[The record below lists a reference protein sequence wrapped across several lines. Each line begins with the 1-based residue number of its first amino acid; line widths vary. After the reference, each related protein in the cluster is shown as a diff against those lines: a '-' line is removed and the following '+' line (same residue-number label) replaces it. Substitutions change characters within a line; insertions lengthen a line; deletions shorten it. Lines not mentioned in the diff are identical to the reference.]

1 MLYTKGGK
9 DPQKVVGS
17 MRVLRLGLVSTVMLA
32 LLIVVAGTAQ
42 PGRGADAPQTW
53 AVVVGINDYI
63 RNSITDLNYAGPDA
77 KLYAQALKEVAKV
90 PDSNIF
96 VFTSDT
102 VDESLQ
108 PKLTNIIFRLDWLR
122 KNAKPNDTVIFYF
135 AGHGVTV
142 EGEPFLLTEEADN
155 RSLETL
161 KISALRGA
169 DVAKLMSK
177 IPALNSLI
185 LLDACRNDPSSGRGD
200 ASNQLDDKLSRALTF
215 VPDPALRASAPT
227 QTRPSSAC
235 LFACSVG
242 ERSWE
247 WDDKKHGYFTYYL
260 VEGMRSGAK
269 TDPSGAVS
277 LQALVDYISENVKTS
292 TQRHAAASQNP
303 MFRYEGPGAATVT
316 LCSRTPNNSNL
327 AYGNDAK
334 RDLNAAKEI
343 AKLDA
348 LRAELEA
355 TQARERAAQEKVKLA
370 EAERRT
376 IELRAQDEMA
386 RRQLLESRMA
396 QLETQIQSG
405 PNPAEVAR
413 LKAELDKSKADADAA
428 RQTAANAAA
437 ALEKARL
444 DSAKAEKLALEAGSS
459 QKKAAEAARLEAL
472 ARENEAKAREAEAR
486 EKALAAQNSEL
497 QKKMAMLES
506 SLKDTTSGNQAN
518 QARSASLE
526 AQLAEAQKALAAARK
541 DAESATMVASN
552 AQQARVDAQ
561 TRLDAATTAGQ
572 KAQIEAERAKL
583 AEARAQEAQQQAR
596 AEEMRRVALETEKK
610 ELEHKLSLLEAKA
623 PAAATVATAD
633 LEKKL
638 KEREESERL
647 LRDQLALQ
655 EQARQMAEARL
666 RMIESK
672 VKEADVR
679 KAEFT
684 ISAQASDMAM
694 ANKPGDAKKEGE
706 LKAELERLRTSNAK
720 LELEKRDASRRARE
734 AETQV
739 AHLED
744 DMERKWGGR
753 AFGPSGRITRR
764 IRLEDLTGVLKAGP
778 EATELPGGP

>member
-1 MLYTKGGK
+1 
-9 DPQKVVGS
+9 
-17 MRVLRLGLVSTVMLA
+17 
-32 LLIVVAGTAQ
+32 
-42 PGRGADAPQTW
+42 
-53 AVVVGINDYI
+53 VVVGIDDYI
-63 RNSITDLNYAGPDA
+63 RNSITDLKYAGSDA
-77 KLYAQALKEVAKV
+77 KLYAEALKEVAKV
-90 PDSNIF
+90 PANNIF
-96 VFTSDT
+96 LFTSDT
-102 VDESLQ
+102 LEESLQ

-122 KNAKPNDTVIFYF
+122 KNAKPNDNVIFYF

-161 KISALRGA
+161 KISALKGA
-169 DVAKLMSK
+169 DVAKLMSRV
-177 IPALNSLI
+177 PALNSLI
-185 LLDACRNDPSSGRGD
+185 LLDACRNDPSGGRAD
-200 ASNQLDDKLSRALTF
+200 AANQLDDKLSRALTF
-215 VPDPALRASAPT
+215 VPDPALRANAPT

-269 TDPSGAVS
+269 TDASGTVS
-277 LQALVDYISENVKTS
+277 LQALVDYISENVKAS
-292 TQRHAAASQNP
+292 TQRNAAAAQNP
-303 MFRYEGPGAATVT
+303 MFRYEGPGAGTVA
-316 LCSRTPNNSNL
+316 LCQRAPNNAAI

-334 RDLNAAKEI
+334 ARDLNAAKEI

-376 IELRAQDEMA
+376 IELRAQDEAA

-413 LKAELDKSKADADAA
+413 LKAELDKSKADAEAA
-428 RQTAANAAA
+428 RQTAASAAA

-444 DSAKAEKLALEAGSS
+444 DSAKAEKLALDASASQASAG

-472 ARENEAKAREAEAR
+472 ARENEAKAKEAEAR
-486 EKALAAQNSEL
+486 EKALAAQNAEL

-506 SLKDTTSGNQAN
+506 SLKDTATGNQAN
-518 QARSASLE
+518 AAKSATLE
-526 AQLAEAQKALAAARK
+526 AQLAEYQKALAQARK
-541 DAESATMVASN
+541 EAEQATMIASN

-572 KAQIEAERAKL
+572 KVQIEAERAKL
-583 AEARAQEAQQQAR
+583 AEARAQEALQQAR

-610 ELEHKLSLLEAKA
+610 ELEHKLSVLESKT
-623 PAAATVATAD
+623 PVAAQANAD

-666 RMIESK
+666 RQIESK
-672 VKEADVR
+672 VKEAEVR

-684 ISAQASDMAM
+684 ISAQATEVAM
-694 ANKPGDAKKEGE
+694 ANRPGDAKKESE
-706 LKAELERLRTSNAK
+706 LKAELERLRASNAK
-720 LELEKRDASRRARE
+720 LELEKRDAARRARE

-764 IRLEDLTGVLKAGP
+764 IRLEDLTGVLKSGP

>member
-1 MLYTKGGK
+1 
-9 DPQKVVGS
+9 

-32 LLIVVAGTAQ
+32 LLIVVAGTAR

-90 PDSNIF
+90 PENNIF
-96 VFTSDT
+96 LFTSDT

-161 KISALRGA
+161 KISALKGA

-200 ASNQLDDKLSRALTF
+200 ASNQLDDKLSRSLTF
-215 VPDPALRASAPT
+215 VPDPALRANAPAN
-227 QTRPSSAC
+227 TRPSSAC

-277 LQALVDYISENVKTS
+277 LQSLVDYVSENVKTS
-292 TQRHAAASQNP
+292 TGRHAAAAQNP
-303 MFRYEGPGAATVT
+303 MFRYEGPGAGTVT
-316 LCSRTPNNSNL
+316 LCSRAPSNI

-334 RDLNAAKEI
+334 TADLRATKEI

-355 TQARERAAQEKVKLA
+355 TQARERAAQEKIKLA

-376 IELRAQDEMA
+376 IELRAQDEAA

-413 LKAELDKSKADADAA
+413 LKAELDKSKADAEAA
-428 RQTAANAAA
+428 RQTAATAAA
-437 ALEKARL
+437 ALDKARA
-444 DSAKAEKLALEAGSS
+444 DSAKAEKLALEAGAS

-472 ARENEAKAREAEAR
+472 ARENEAKAKEAEAR
-486 EKALAAQNSEL
+486 EKALAAQNAEL

-506 SLKDTTSGNQAN
+506 SLKDTATGNQAN
-518 QARSASLE
+518 QAKSASLE
-526 AQLAEAQKALAAARK
+526 AQLADAQKALAQARK
-541 DAESATMVASN
+541 EAEQASMLASN

-561 TRLDAATTAGQ
+561 TRLDAATNAGQ
-572 KAQIEAERAKL
+572 KAQIESERAKL
-583 AEARAQEAQQQAR
+583 AEARAQEALQLAR

-610 ELEHKLSLLEAKA
+610 ELENKLSLLEAKA
-623 PAAATVATAD
+623 PMASVATAD

-638 KEREESERL
+638 KERDESERL

-666 RMIESK
+666 KMIESK
-672 VKEADVR
+672 VKEAEVR

-684 ISAQASDMAM
+684 ISAQATEVAM
-694 ANKPGDAKKEGE
+694 ANRPGDAKKESE

-720 LELEKRDASRRARE
+720 LELEKRDAARRARE

-764 IRLEDLTGVLKAGP
+764 IRLEDLTGVLKSGP

>member
-1 MLYTKGGK
+1 
-9 DPQKVVGS
+9 
-17 MRVLRLGLVSTVMLA
+17 MRVLRLGLMSTVTLA
-32 LLIVVAGTAQ
+32 LLIVVAGLSR
-42 PGRGADAPQTW
+42 PGVSADAPQTW
-53 AVVVGINDYI
+53 AVVVGIDDYI
-63 RNSITDLNYAGPDA
+63 RNSITDLKYAGSDA
-77 KLYAQALKEVAKV
+77 KLYAEALKQVAKV
-90 PDSNIF
+90 PANNIF
-96 VFTSDT
+96 LFTSDT
-102 VDESLQ
+102 TDESLQ

-122 KNAKPNDTVIFYF
+122 KNAKPNDNVIFYF

-161 KISALRGA
+161 KISALKGA
-169 DVAKLMSK
+169 DVAKLMSR

-185 LLDACRNDPSSGRGD
+185 LLDACRNDPSGGRAD
-200 ASNQLDDKLSRALTF
+200 AANQLDDKLSRALTF

-269 TDPSGAVS
+269 TDASGVVS
-277 LQALVDYISENVKTS
+277 LQALVDYIIENVKSS
-292 TQRHAAASQNP
+292 TQRNAAAAQNP

-316 LCSRTPNNSNL
+316 LCQRAPSNL

-334 RDLNAAKEI
+334 SRDMATAKEI

-355 TQARERAAQEKVKLA
+355 TQARERAAQEKIKLA

-376 IELRAQDEMA
+376 IELRAQDEAA

-396 QLETQIQSG
+396 QLESQIQSG

-428 RQTAANAAA
+428 RQSAATAAA

-444 DSAKAEKLALEAGSS
+444 ESAKAEKLALEAGAS

-486 EKALAAQNSEL
+486 EKALAAQNAEL
-497 QKKMAMLES
+497 QKKMAMLET
-506 SLKDTTSGNQAN
+506 SLKDTATGSQAN
-518 QARSASLE
+518 QQKSATLE

-541 DAESATMVASN
+541 EAEQATMLASN

-561 TRLDAATTAGQ
+561 TRLDAATSAGQ
-572 KAQIEAERAKL
+572 KVQIESERAKL
-583 AEARAQEAQQQAR
+583 AEARAQEALQQAR

-610 ELEHKLSLLEAKA
+610 ELEHKLSLLEAKT
-623 PAAATVATAD
+623 PAASQANAD

-638 KEREESERL
+638 KDREESERL

-666 RMIESK
+666 RQMESK
-672 VKEADVR
+672 VKEAEVR

-684 ISAQASDMAM
+684 ISAQATEIAM
-694 ANKPGDAKKEGE
+694 ANKPGDAKKESE
-706 LKAELERLRTSNAK
+706 LKAELERLRASNAK

-753 AFGPSGRITRR
+753 AFGPAGRITRR